1 MGKKISG
8 FWFLVLSRKF
18 AASTLKS
25 KASLLHYPAV
35 NDLEAALKLLAR
47 PFPAVVAPQPVLRS
61 AVDCLLHTFEI
72 DVGQLKLAHRR
83 WLTGDDLELALI
95 SASSHTLD
103 VHIDDG
109 LVLGVDNALNAREHG
124 SFLIEEGEPVVDI
137 VPCGHLV
144 IDITQYCGAAVP
156 LVAEYP
162 AQGFLHRDT
171 IRTHA
176 ATRLEHDAV
185 DHLIL
190 ERMINLPHDRP
201 VLYQRV
207 NPQHQ
212 RRHPFPVAVVS
223 QQQGNGLAAV
233 ENFGHLLATLEGHA
247 AHDVLVADR
256 RVLHRLDQ
264 DVTEVAVEL
273 HPQLLE
279 FLVALVRI
287 SVTQVLADHAVAV
300 TQHVGDHHKHDV
312 TEHVVKPQRHHRQPV
327 PRAIYQPKR
336 YIVDYPFHY
345 RLRKYN
351 IFGAQTNAAFTNNAK
366 IQQVLTSTAPEVF
379 RNSNNNDKKNFR
391 DSGK

>member
-1 MGKKISG
+1 M
-8 FWFLVLSRKF
+8 
-18 AASTLKS
+18 
-25 KASLLHYPAV
+25 
-35 NDLEAALKLLAR
+35 
-47 PFPAVVAPQPVLRS
+47 APQPVLRR
-61 AVDCLLHTFEI
+61 AVDCLFHTFEI
-72 DVGQLKLAHRR
+72 DVSQFKLAHRR
-83 WLTGDDLELALI
+83 GLTRDNLELALVT
-95 SASSHTLD
+95 ASSHTLN

-144 IDITQYCGAAVP
+144 IDITQYCGAAFT

-171 IRTHA
+171 IRAHA
-176 ATRLEHDAV
+176 ATSLEHDAV

-201 VLYQRV
+201 VLYQRT

-212 RRHPFPVAVVS
+212 RRDPFPVAVVS

-233 ENFGHLLATLEGHA
+233 ENFGHLLATLEDHA

-264 DVTEVAVEL
+264 DVTKVAVEL
-273 HPQLLE
+273 PLQRLE
-279 FLVALVRI
+279 FLVALVGI
-287 SVTQVLADHAVAV
+287 GVAQVFRDHAVTV
-300 TQHVGDHHKHDV
+300 THHTGHDHE
-312 TEHVVKPQRHHRQPV
+312 EHVAEQVVQPQGQQRQPV